1 MTRNRVSKRLS
12 SEYEFELPVIQVL
25 QVSWLLAKE
34 NRGYNLTEG
43 RYVSA
48 IIEEFDLESYPEV
61 SEKDLKKMVKASLS
75 GYELEFLKGLIA
87 EEFDKR
93 SIPAVRVTP
102 VLNLYDLIES
112 MLSKPVDE
120 STIEEE

>member
-1 MTRNRVSKRLS
+1 VSKRLS

>member
-1 MTRNRVSKRLS
+1 MTRRVSKRLS

-61 SEKDLKKMVKASLS
+61 SEKDLKKMVSASLS
-75 GYELEFLKGLIA
+75 GYELQFLKGLIS
-87 EEFDKR
+87 EEFDKKA
-93 SIPAVRVTP
+93 IPAVRVTP
-102 VLNLYDLIES
+102 IINLYDLIETL
-112 MLSKPVDE
+112 LSQPVDDTE
-120 STIEEE
+120 SEEE